1 MVNSEERTTGNEGEV
16 SPEEAIFN
24 MMDDDTSIIT
34 TGEVEDDGSSE
45 AKADAET
52 SDTEV
57 EEDEE
62 EAEAESNPD
71 EEPSDDE
78 TDANEESEEESEE
91 TEDTYTLKIEGKD
104 VEVTGDELL
113 NGYLR
118 QKDYTRKTQTLAE
131 DRKALEVTT
140 NNIQTERE
148 QYVRALEWFKVN
160 SLGSELSKLEN
171 TDWDTLK
178 AEDPTEWQTKRLEY
192 QEARDRVAK
201 TEEEQRR
208 VATVH
213 EQTRAEEF
221 NKAAV
226 EEAKKLYEIAPAL
239 KEESER
245 VKLRDYALS
254 NGVTKEQLNNL
265 VDSTSLN
272 LLYKAMLYDSSEK
285 KVQKVV
291 KKKVKKNT
299 PKFVKSGSTPTS
311 KEQISS
317 KVKSKKDR
325 LSKTGDVHDAA
336 DLFFDLNL

>member
-45 AKADAET
+45 AKADVEIST
-52 SDTEV
+52 SDTEI
-57 EEDEE
+57 EE
-62 EAEAESNPD
+62 EAETESDPD

-192 QEARDRVAK
+192 QEAKDRVAK

-291 KKKVKKNT
+291 NKKVKKNT
-299 PKFVKSGSTPTS
+299 PKFVKSGSTPT
-311 KEQISS
+311 KTEQISS
-317 KVKSKKDR
+317 KVKSKKAK

>member
-24 MMDDDTSIIT
+24 MMDDDSNIVT

-45 AKADAET
+45 AKADVEIST
-52 SDTEV
+52 SDTEI
-57 EEDEE
+57 EE
-62 EAEAESNPD
+62 EAETESDPD

-254 NGVTKEQLNNL
+254 NGVTSEQLNNL

-291 KKKVKKNT
+291 NKKVKKNT
-299 PKFVKSGSTPTS
+299 PKFVKSGSTPT
-311 KEQISS
+311 KTEQISS
-317 KVKSKKDR
+317 KVKAKKAK
-325 LSKTGDVHDAA
+325 LSKTGDLHDAA

>member
-24 MMDDDTSIIT
+24 MMDDDSNIVT

-52 SDTEV
+52 SDTEIK
-57 EEDEE
+57 EEEE
-62 EAEAESNPD
+62 EAETESDPD
-71 EEPSDDE
+71 EEPNDDE
-78 TDANEESEEESEE
+78 TDAEEDTEGESEE

-160 SLGSELSKLEN
+160 SLGSELSTLEN

-192 QEARDRVAK
+192 QEAKDRVAK

-213 EQTRAEEF
+213 AQTRSEDF
-221 NKAAV
+221 NRSAV

-239 KEESER
+239 EEESER

-254 NGVTKEQLNNL
+254 NGITKEQLNSL
-265 VDSTSLN
+265 IDSTSLN

-291 KKKVKKNT
+291 NKKVKKNT
-299 PKFVKSGSTPTS
+299 PKFVKSGSTPT
-311 KEQISS
+311 KTEQIGSN
-317 KVKSKKDR
+317 VKSKKAK
-325 LSKTGDVHDAA
+325 LSKTGDLHDAA

>member
-45 AKADAET
+45 AQEDAET

-57 EEDEE
+57 EE
-62 EAEAESNPD
+62 EAETESDPD

-78 TDANEESEEESEE
+78 TDANEESEGESEE

-131 DRKALEVTT
+131 DRKALEAKT

-192 QEARDRVAK
+192 QEAKDRVAK

-213 EQTRAEEF
+213 EQTRSEDF
-221 NKAAV
+221 NRSAV

-239 KEESER
+239 EEESER

-254 NGVTKEQLNNL
+254 NGIT
-265 VDSTSLN
+265 
-272 LLYKAMLYDSSEK
+272 
-285 KVQKVV
+285 
-291 KKKVKKNT
+291 
-299 PKFVKSGSTPTS
+299 
-311 KEQISS
+311 
-317 KVKSKKDR
+317 
-325 LSKTGDVHDAA
+325 
-336 DLFFDLNL
+336 